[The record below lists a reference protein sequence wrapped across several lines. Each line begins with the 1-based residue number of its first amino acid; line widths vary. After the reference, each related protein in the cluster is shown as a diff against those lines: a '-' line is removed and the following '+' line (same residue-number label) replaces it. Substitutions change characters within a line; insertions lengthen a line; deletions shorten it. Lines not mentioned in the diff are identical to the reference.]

1 MLGHPPQCSRGVST
15 QVLAECTPALAGEGR
30 KNQSLLVPN
39 VLERAEE
46 RRSTLRELAKVARA
60 EGRPRPPAV
69 RTASRKGSNDQLQ
82 IGLGCAERRRVGRDR
97 RAARARREHR
107 SAAGAVPLTW
117 LCRAG
122 QCLNDHIAGAV
133 STAIA
138 ATARWRASAASA
150 GERLPVPSWKAASL
164 LGTME
169 RAVGPSS
176 AVPTTVAGA
185 VAPERGPSGAVAP
198 AEPWPAGWGSDCQSA
213 VLVAKALLGTKQ
225 PAQASKLRKR
235 RQRTGAPRRVDA
247 SRPGA
252 EQARTSGATR
262 ACRGGRLF
270 QPPDIGVQAFSKNS
284 SF

>member
-1 MLGHPPQCSRGVST
+1 MLGHTPQCSGVST

-30 KNQSLLVPN
+30 KNRKASWCHKRAPTSQARR
-39 VLERAEE
+39 RAETVY
-46 RRSTLRELAKVARA
+46 TLEAELAKVARA

-150 GERLPVPSWKAASL
+150 GER
-164 LGTME
+164 
-169 RAVGPSS
+169 
-176 AVPTTVAGA
+176 
-185 VAPERGPSGAVAP
+185 
-198 AEPWPAGWGSDCQSA
+198 
-213 VLVAKALLGTKQ
+213 
-225 PAQASKLRKR
+225 
-235 RQRTGAPRRVDA
+235 RQRGRAPPAHGRAAACGRVPPRCRASSHLGRYARVPGRPTAYMIMRRKC
-247 SRPGA
+247 
-252 EQARTSGATR
+252 TTH
-262 ACRGGRLF
+262 
-270 QPPDIGVQAFSKNS
+270 I
-284 SF
+284 

>member
-1 MLGHPPQCSRGVST
+1 MQFIHSLVIEKIRRAAAAAVTSSVPAGSPAHRTTTSVPHTHRRAHSYIMLGHTPQCSGVST

-82 IGLGCAERRRVGRDR
+82 LGLGCAERRRVGRDR

-138 ATARWRASAASA
+138 ATARWRASAPA
-150 GERLPVPSWKAASL
+150 RL
-164 LGTME
+164 
-169 RAVGPSS
+169 
-176 AVPTTVAGA
+176 
-185 VAPERGPSGAVAP
+185 
-198 AEPWPAGWGSDCQSA
+198 
-213 VLVAKALLGTKQ
+213 
-225 PAQASKLRKR
+225 KLR
-235 RQRTGAPRRVDA
+235 T
-247 SRPGA
+247 
-252 EQARTSGATR
+252 
-262 ACRGGRLF
+262 
-270 QPPDIGVQAFSKNS
+270 
-284 SF
+284 

>member
-1 MLGHPPQCSRGVST
+1 MLGHTPQCSGVST

-150 GERLPVPSWKAASL
+150 GERRAPACSIMESSVAAWHNGKSSWSVVGRADDRGRRSGAGAWTEWRSRASRALARRLGLGLPVSGAGGKSAAWHKAA
-164 LGTME
+164 
-169 RAVGPSS
+169 RAS
-176 AVPTTVAGA
+176 
-185 VAPERGPSGAVAP
+185 
-198 AEPWPAGWGSDCQSA
+198 
-213 VLVAKALLGTKQ
+213 
-225 PAQASKLRKR
+225 
-235 RQRTGAPRRVDA
+235 
-247 SRPGA
+247 
-252 EQARTSGATR
+252 EQTS
-262 ACRGGRLF
+262 
-270 QPPDIGVQAFSKNS
+270 
-284 SF
+284 

>member
-1 MLGHPPQCSRGVST
+1 MLGHPPQCSGVST

-138 ATARWRASAASA
+138 ATARRAAACGRVPPRCRASSHLGRYA
-150 GERLPVPSWKAASL
+150 RVP
-164 LGTME
+164 G
-169 RAVGPSS
+169 R
-176 AVPTTVAGA
+176 PTF
-185 VAPERGPSGAVAP
+185 P
-198 AEPWPAGWGSDCQSA
+198 
-213 VLVAKALLGTKQ
+213 
-225 PAQASKLRKR
+225 
-235 RQRTGAPRRVDA
+235 
-247 SRPGA
+247 
-252 EQARTSGATR
+252 ATR
-262 ACRGGRLF
+262 HRRSSEVRF
-270 QPPDIGVQAFSKNS
+270 FFSP
-284 SF
+284 

>member
-1 MLGHPPQCSRGVST
+1 MLGHTPQCSGVST

-138 ATARWRASAASA
+138 ATARASAASV
-150 GERLPVPSWKAASL
+150 GE
-164 LGTME
+164 
-169 RAVGPSS
+169 
-176 AVPTTVAGA
+176 
-185 VAPERGPSGAVAP
+185 
-198 AEPWPAGWGSDCQSA
+198 
-213 VLVAKALLGTKQ
+213 
-225 PAQASKLRKR
+225 R

-247 SRPGA
+247 VPPRCRASSLERAPRAPRARAGA
-252 EQARTSGATR
+252 ADFSSHPTSAFK
-262 ACRGGRLF
+262 RG
-270 QPPDIGVQAFSKNS
+270 S
-284 SF
+284 STQRVCV

>member
-1 MLGHPPQCSRGVST
+1 M
-15 QVLAECTPALAGEGR
+15 AGEGR

-150 GERLPVPSWKAASL
+150 GER
-164 LGTME
+164 
-169 RAVGPSS
+169 
-176 AVPTTVAGA
+176 
-185 VAPERGPSGAVAP
+185 
-198 AEPWPAGWGSDCQSA
+198 
-213 VLVAKALLGTKQ
+213 
-225 PAQASKLRKR
+225 

-270 QPPDIGVQAFSKNS
+270 QPPDIGVQAFFVRFIQQQPFL
-284 SF
+284 SFPGSQTS

>member
-1 MLGHPPQCSRGVST
+1 MLGHTPQCSGVST

-82 IGLGCAERRRVGRDR
+82 LGLGCAERRRVGRDR

-150 GERLPVPSWKAASL
+150 GER
-164 LGTME
+164 
-169 RAVGPSS
+169 
-176 AVPTTVAGA
+176 
-185 VAPERGPSGAVAP
+185 
-198 AEPWPAGWGSDCQSA
+198 
-213 VLVAKALLGTKQ
+213 
-225 PAQASKLRKR
+225 

-270 QPPDIGVQAFSKNS
+270 QPPDIGVQGVLRCCCI
-284 SF
+284 